1 LKNTKSGN
9 IIISACLCGIKCR
22 YDGKSYTYSSI
33 VRFINE
39 NYCIPVCPEQL
50 GGLPTPRIPST
61 IVKGDGF
68 DVLKGKTKVLNVE
81 GKDVTDN
88 FILGAQEAL
97 KIAEL
102 WGCNQAVLK
111 EKSPSC
117 GVRNIYHGEKLVKGC
132 GVTTALFLENGFKV
146 RSEED
151 VD

>member
-1 LKNTKSGN
+1 MKNSKTC
-9 IIISACLCGIKCR
+9 IIISACLIGIKCR
-22 YDGKSYTYSSI
+22 YDGKSCTSSS
-33 VRFINE
+33 VVKFINKK
-39 NYCIPVCPEQL
+39 YCIPVCPEQL
-50 GGLPTPRIPST
+50 GGLSTPRIPST

-68 DVLKGKTKVLNVE
+68 DVVKGKARVLNIE

-102 WGCNQAVLK
+102 VGCNQAVLK

-132 GVTTALFLENGFKV
+132 GVTTALFLKNGFKV
-146 RSEED
+146 RSEKEL
-151 VD
+151 V